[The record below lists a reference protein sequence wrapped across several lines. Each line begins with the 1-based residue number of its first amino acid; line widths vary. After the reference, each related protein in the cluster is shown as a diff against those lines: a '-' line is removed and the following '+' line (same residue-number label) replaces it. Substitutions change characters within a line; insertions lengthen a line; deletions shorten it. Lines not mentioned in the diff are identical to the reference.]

1 MRYID
6 QPLPLIIAGAFF
18 GIALIGIVIF
28 YGISN
33 TTRGP
38 IEMILA
44 LFLGSLV
51 LLFRAVSKRRG

>member
-18 GIALIGIVIF
+18 GIVLIGIFIF

-33 TTRGP
+33 ATRGP

-44 LFLGSLV
+44 LFLGSLL
-51 LLFRAVSKRRG
+51 LLFRAFSRRRG

>member
-6 QPLPLIIAGAFF
+6 QPLPLIIAGVFF
-18 GIALIGIVIF
+18 GIVLIGIVIF

-44 LFLGSLV
+44 LFLGALV
-51 LLFRAVSKRRG
+51 LLFRALSRRRG